1 MSAARKSKENGSK
14 KDKPKQV
21 KKWNIQ
27 TIHTMP
33 TGVKRGVPKDGADVG
48 DFRKCDVSFGNSCFS
63 TGTVGFLMA
72 SVVVNYIAGEKIG
85 SRVPTALGLVGRNRG
100 PVPLKGVL
108 LKSAIISSQGDGIE
122 DGNEKG
128 TGKEIDAASGVFVG
142 QLEGSECASAG
153 GGEKSSSDTSL
164 TIPNR
169 ESVIS
174 EVMSQVC
181 EGANGLLS
189 STVLVDAHCHLQLDP
204 LYSRAEEA
212 ILTAKS
218 NTIVFAVVCGTC
230 PGSDWDRVRDLHLTN
245 GDFIMPQFG
254 LHPWWIS
261 RHLETVNIQT
271 GSASS
276 GSSVDELKI
285 SSDSDS
291 LSRDATV
298 SDWEKELDS
307 ILSALPMAGVG
318 ECGLDSGLKNV
329 DMSLQAEL
337 LRKHMRIAARHNR
350 SVTMHCVGAWA
361 KLLEVLK
368 EMEKEITN
376 SMKKSSARE
385 SAQHVGVRAYILHS
399 CNSMPPQM
407 VGDFLKIPNLY
418 FSFSG
423 RALREKQGKLASK
436 IPTDRLLVETDSPD
450 QVPLSLALKIES
462 NEPSLVRLNLVNLAN
477 LLVVDPNTLA
487 AATVMNA
494 RNVFGYSAPR

>member
-361 KLLEVLK
+361 KLLEIMK
-368 EMEKEITN
+368 EMEKEITRT
-376 SMKKSSARE
+376 KKSSNAE
-385 SAQHVGVRAYILHS
+385 SDRNIGVRAYVLHS
-399 CNSMPPQM
+399 CNSLPVQM
-407 VGDFLKIPNLY
+407 VGDFLKIPNVY

-436 IPTDRLLVETDSPD
+436 IPMDRLLVETDSPD
-450 QVPLSLALKIES
+450 QVPLSLALEMQS

-477 LLVVDPNTLA
+477 LLAVDPNILA

-494 RNVFGYSAPR
+494 RTVFDYSAPR

>member
-1 MSAARKSKENGSK
+1 MSAARKSKESGSK
-14 KDKPKQV
+14 KDKSKQV

-33 TGVKRGVPKDGADVG
+33 TGVKRGVPKDGADTG

-85 SRVPTALGLVGRNRG
+85 SRVPAALGLVGRNRG

-108 LKSAIISSQGDGIE
+108 LKSANRSSLGDGTE
-122 DGNEKG
+122 DGDGNVG
-128 TGKEIDAASGVFVG
+128 AVSGEVSGG
-142 QLEGSECASAG
+142 QLGGSECACAG
-153 GGEKSSSDTSL
+153 EENEKSSPSDAGMSS
-164 TIPNR
+164 PNR

-174 EVMSQVC
+174 ETMSQVC
-181 EGANGLLS
+181 AGAKGLLS

-204 LYSRAEEA
+204 LHSRAEEA

-218 NTIVFAVVCGTC
+218 NGIAFAVVCGTC
-230 PGSDWDRVRDLHLTN
+230 PGSDWDRVRDLHSTN
-245 GDFIMPQFG
+245 KDFVMPQFG

-261 RHLETVNIQT
+261 RHFETVNSKDSSSS
-271 GSASS
+271 SA
-276 GSSVDELKI
+276 DELKV
-285 SSDSDS
+285 SSDAA
-291 LSRDATV
+291 LGRDVAV
-298 SDWEKELDS
+298 RDWEKELDS
-307 ILSALPMAGVG
+307 ILTALPMAGVG

-329 DMSLQAEL
+329 DMSLQAEI
-337 LRKHMRIAARHNR
+337 LRSHIRIAARHNR

-368 EMEKEITN
+368 EMEKEITS
-376 SMKKSSARE
+376 SMKKSSAGE
-385 SAQHVGVRAYILHS
+385 SAQLVGVRAYVLHS

-407 VGDFLKIPNLY
+407 VGDFLKIPNVY

-477 LLVVDPNTLA
+477 LLAIDPNILA
-487 AATVMNA
+487 SATVMNA
-494 RNVFGYSAPR
+494 RNVFDYSAPR